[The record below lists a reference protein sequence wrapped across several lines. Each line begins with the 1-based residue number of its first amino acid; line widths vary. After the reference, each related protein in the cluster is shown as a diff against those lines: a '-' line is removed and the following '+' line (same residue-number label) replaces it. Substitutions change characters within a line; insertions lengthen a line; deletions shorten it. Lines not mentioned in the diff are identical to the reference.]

1 MNPMRPEVGVGAI
14 VRRGTLLLLVR
25 RGREPG
31 RGLWSIPGGRVEQGE
46 TLAEAVVRELRE
58 ETGLNGVCGRFV
70 GWAERIDPDHHR
82 IILDF
87 EVSAD
92 DGEAS
97 AHDDADEVAW
107 VELSRLDELD
117 LIDGLADFL
126 RDHDIIVSSR

>member
-1 MNPMRPEVGVGAI
+1 MRPEVGVGAI
-14 VRRGTLLLLVR
+14 VLRDTRLLLVR

-58 ETGLNGVCGRFV
+58 ETGLDGVCGRFV

-87 EVSAD
+87 EVNAES
-92 DGEAS
+92 GEPAPG
-97 AHDDADEVAW
+97 DDADEVAW
-107 VELSRLDELD
+107 VDLSRLGEFD

-126 RDHDIIVSSR
+126 REHDIIDSSR

>member
-1 MNPMRPEVGVGAI
+1 MRPEVGVGAI

-58 ETGLNGVCGRFV
+58 ETDLQGVCGRFV
-70 GWAERIDPDHHR
+70 GWAERIDADHHR

-107 VELSRLDELD
+107 VELSRLDEVD

>member
-1 MNPMRPEVGVGAI
+1 MRPEVGVGAI
-14 VRRGTLLLLVR
+14 VLRDTRLLLVR
-25 RGREPG
+25 RAREPG

-46 TLAEAVVRELRE
+46 TLAETVVRELRE

-87 EVSAD
+87 EVTAD
-92 DGEAS
+92 DGEAV
-97 AHDDADEVAW
+97 ADDDADEVAW
-107 VELSRLDELD
+107 VELSRLGELD

-126 RDHDIIVSSR
+126 REHGIIDSSR